1 MENVFITLLN
11 LSINASYLIIAIIL
25 LRFALFKAPK
35 WINCLLW
42 GAVGLRLAFPLK
54 LESILSLIPSPE
66 PIPQDIAL
74 SPTPEINTGIPYVNN
89 AVNPIITESFTP
101 EPTASANPLQILIS
115 AAAIAV
121 YFRHFLTARL
131 SAVLNRRI

>member
-66 PIPQDIAL
+66 PIPQEQN
-74 SPTPEINTGIPYVNN
+74 SRV
-89 AVNPIITESFTP
+89 VHSK
-101 EPTASANPLQILIS
+101 SAKMLFFIFVTVAFVICWL
-115 AAAIAV
+115 
-121 YFRHFLTARL
+121 
-131 SAVLNRRI
+131 